1 MFKRYTTP
9 DAEPATIETL
19 AFLEAPQSAEAE
31 AIRSLRTRIM
41 AQHVEQGRHT
51 LAICAATADVGCSFV
66 AANLA
71 VACAHIGVKTA
82 IIDCDLRA
90 PALAGLLGLPPNRS
104 GLAEHLAKR
113 DVGYEETLQHSALPM
128 LSAVTAGALVENP
141 QELLA
146 TARFK
151 AFVAQLKRA
160 FDLVIFDTTPA
171 NYCTDAQRVATVAE
185 YALIVARKHNSFV
198 ADVST
203 LSRLL
208 RADHAAVVGT
218 VLTVF

>member
-1 MFKRYTTP
+1 MFKRYQP
-9 DAEPATIETL
+9 LDAEPDIFQTL
-19 AFLEAPQSAEAE
+19 AFIERPQSAEAE

-41 AQHVEQGRHT
+41 AQHVEQGRNM
-51 LAICAATADVGCSFV
+51 LALCAATAGVGCSFI

-82 IIDCDLRA
+82 IVDCDLRT
-90 PALAGLLGLPPNRS
+90 PALAGLLGLSPTLI
-104 GLAEHLAKR
+104 GLSDHLLR
-113 DVGYEETLQHSALPM
+113 REIGYDSVVQHSALPM
-128 LSAVTAGALVENP
+128 LSAVTAGALVDNP

-151 AFVAQLKRA
+151 AFAARLRA
-160 FDLVIFDTTPA
+160 NFDLVILDTTPT

-185 YALIVARKHNSFV
+185 YSLIVARKHKSFV
-198 ADVST
+198 TDIST

-208 RADHAAVVGT
+208 RADHSTVIGT